1 MARCLCIGDLH
12 EPVSHPGYLR
22 FCKDLY
28 AEWSCDTV
36 VFMGDV
42 ADMQAISF
50 HAANPE
56 CPGPSD
62 EFSLTKQKIAKW
74 YRAFPKAKVC
84 LGNHDMRPL
93 RLAESVNI
101 PTRYLRN
108 HAEVWETPNWDWQFS
123 FTIDDTYY
131 YHGTGTSGLYPAANA
146 TRKML
151 ISVVMGHTHAASGI
165 YHTAGPHKR
174 TFGMDVGC
182 GIDIDAFQFAYGK
195 HYLRRPILSAGLVLD
210 GVPYHEIMPIGPG
223 EKYHHSRFRK
233 V

>member
-1 MARCLCIGDLH
+1 MSRVLCIGDLH

-74 YRAFPKAKVC
+74 HRAFPKAKVC
-84 LGNHDMRPL
+84 IGNHDERL
-93 RLAESVNI
+93 IRLAESVNI
-101 PTRYLRN
+101 PSKFLRN
-108 HAEVWETPNWDWQFS
+108 YADIWDTPGWDWKFD
-123 FTIDDTYY
+123 FIIDEVYY

-146 TRKML
+146 MRKHL
-151 ISVVMGHTHAASGI
+151 ISVVMGHNHASSGVCHAAAFG
-165 YHTAGPHKR
+165 KR
-174 TFGMDVGC
+174 VFGMDVGC
-182 GIDIDAFQFAYGK
+182 GIRIKAFQFAYGK
-195 HYLRRPILSAGLVLD
+195 HVARRPILSAGLVLD
-210 GVPYHEIMPIGPG
+210 GLPYHEIMPCGPG
-223 EKYHHSRFRK
+223 EKYHHSRFR
-233 V
+233 